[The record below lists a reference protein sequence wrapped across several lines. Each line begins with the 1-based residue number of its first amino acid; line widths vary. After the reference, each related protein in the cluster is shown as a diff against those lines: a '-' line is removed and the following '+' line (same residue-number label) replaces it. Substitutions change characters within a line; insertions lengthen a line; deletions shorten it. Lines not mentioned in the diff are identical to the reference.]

1 MIMLLRA
8 QRLERRHTQGHVRQL
23 RRRRNNAV
31 SDERLERRSCNMTSL
46 CSASRSKSFGL
57 TWRARSRR
65 RNRRPGRNMKNSS
78 VDVGVS
84 QDTDADQNLILQSR
98 PIQLR

>member
-65 RNRRPGRNMKNSS
+65 RDRQPGRNMKNSS
-78 VDVGVS
+78 VGA
-84 QDTDADQNLILQSR
+84 DADQNLIQSR

>member
-65 RNRRPGRNMKNSS
+65 RDRQPGRNMKNSS
-78 VDVGVS
+78 VDVGA
-84 QDTDADQNLILQSR
+84 DADQNLVQSR
-98 PIQLR
+98 PIQIR